1 MSSSIEKKIDS
12 LRERIREHD
21 YKYYVL
27 AEPSVSDQEYDRL
40 YKELQRLEK
49 EHPELITPDSPTQ
62 RVGSDLT
69 KEFKPVMHKVP
80 MLSLSNTYSHKELL
94 DFDRRVKDALPEK
107 DKVEYIVEL
116 KIDGASVNLNY
127 VEGRLKT
134 AATRGD
140 GSVGE
145 DITNNVKTIRS
156 IPIILNKINSLPYKL
171 KDFEVRGEIFMNVN
185 DFEMLNHERKE
196 RGEKLFANPRNSAA
210 GTLKMQ
216 DPKEVSE
223 RPLTSFLYTIVSLE
237 DELKSQEE
245 NLEILRKLG
254 FKVNINFKVCSSIED
269 VIRTCTEYE
278 KIRDELE
285 YEIDGAVIKV
295 NSIKQQNIL
304 GNIAKSPRWAV
315 AFKFKAKQGTTKI
328 KEIRWQVGRT
338 GAITPV
344 AELEPVLL
352 AGSTISR
359 ATLHNFDEIE
369 RKDIRVK
376 DTVVIEKGGDVIPK
390 VVEVVLSKRKPS
402 AKKTKPPEK
411 CPVCKSLLFKPE
423 EEVAYYCQNSEC
435 PDQIKGRLEH
445 FASRGAMDIEGLGEA
460 LIDLFVDKG
469 FLKTYYD
476 IYLLGNKRDVL
487 VAMDRLGEKSVDNL
501 LSAIE
506 RSILKPFDK
515 VLFALGIRYVGA
527 GVAKKLAN
535 HFKSMDA
542 LMDASEEE
550 ITSVYE
556 IGKSISRSLNQFFTN
571 KSNIKIIQELKKIG
585 LNFSFERSKSTEL
598 RDNFFKGKT
607 FVLTGSLNAFTREEA
622 AERIER
628 LGGNV
633 SSSVSKNSNY
643 VIYGE
648 KAGSKLDKAK
658 SLNIKLLTE
667 SEFIGELQKLE
678 NND

>member
-1 MSSSIEKKIDS
+1 MSSSIEKKIES
-12 LRERIREHD
+12 LRERIRKHD

-27 AEPSVSDQEYDRL
+27 AEPSVSDKEYDRL
-40 YKELQRLEK
+40 YNELQRLEN
-49 EHPELITPDSPTQ
+49 EYPELITPDSPTQ

-69 KEFKPVMHKVP
+69 KEFNPVIHKVP
-80 MLSLSNTYSHKELL
+80 MLSLSNTYSQKELL
-94 DFDRRVKDALPEK
+94 DFDRRVKDALP
-107 DKVEYIVEL
+107 DNDNIEYIVEL
-116 KIDGASVNLNY
+116 KIDGASVSLNY
-127 VEGRLKT
+127 VDGRLKT

-140 GSVGE
+140 GTVGE

-156 IPIILNKINSLPYKL
+156 IPIILNKINSYPHKL
-171 KDFEVRGEIFMNVN
+171 KDIEVRGEIFMNIK
-185 DFEMLNHERKE
+185 DFEILNDERKK

-223 RPLTSFLYTIVSLE
+223 RPLTSFLYTIVSPE
-237 DELKSQEE
+237 DDLKSQEE
-245 NLEILRKLG
+245 NLKILRKLG
-254 FKVNINFKVCSSIED
+254 FKVNINFKVCSSIDD
-269 VIRTCTEYE
+269 VIRICTEYE
-278 KIRDELE
+278 KIRDELD

-328 KEIRWQVGRT
+328 NEIRWQVGRT

-369 RKDIRVK
+369 RKDIRIK

-411 CPVCKSLLFKPE
+411 CPVCKSPLFKPE

-435 PDQIKGRLEH
+435 PEQIKGRLEH

-476 IYLLGNKRDVL
+476 IYLLRNKRDVL

-506 RSILKPFDK
+506 RSKLKSFDK

-535 HFKSMDA
+535 HFKSLDA
-542 LMDASEEE
+542 LIDASEEE

-571 KSNIKIIQELKKIG
+571 KSNIKIIKELKKIG
-585 LNFSFERSKSTEL
+585 LNFSFEESKSTEI

-607 FVLTGSLNAFTREEA
+607 FILTGSLNAFTREEA
-622 AERIER
+622 AEKIENF
-628 LGGNV
+628 GGNV
-633 SSSVSKNSNY
+633 ASSVSKNSDY

-667 SEFIGELQKLE
+667 SEFIGELKKLV